1 MKFHYLPL
9 LCFIPLLTSCK
20 NVRIASGAD
29 DNFIHLPEEIN
40 TKPISPEKSLFP
52 TPVGGYW
59 IYRLVNT
66 KGDQEKVVAQPR
78 RIVEG
83 VEAVV
88 LTSAQISGPPREE
101 LFKITSQEITHL
113 SSTGGNDKV
122 TMKPPMP
129 LLQFPLNFDKS
140 IAWQGGVLV
149 RGSLVPSKGHSR
161 LKAIEKVT
169 VPAGTF
175 TAYRVDSILET
186 TTSGG
191 ASTYWTTRW
200 FAPGVGMVKVRYIV
214 NNPNQ
219 PNQLFLKELTS
230 YKL

>member
-1 MKFHYLPL
+1 MKHHYFL
-9 LCFIPLLTSCK
+9 LMCFIPLLTSCK

-29 DNFIHLPEEIN
+29 DSFIHLPDEIN
-40 TKPISPEKSLFP
+40 TKPTPPKKSLFP

-66 KGDQEKVVAQPR
+66 KGEQEKVVVQPSR
-78 RIVEG
+78 GAET
-83 VEAVV
+83 AV
-88 LTSAQISGPPREE
+88 LASAQISGKPREE
-101 LFKITSQEITHL
+101 LFKITPQEITHL
-113 SSTGGNDKV
+113 SSSGGNDKV

-140 IAWQGGVLV
+140 ITWQGGVLL
-149 RGSLVPSKGHSR
+149 RDSLVPSKGHSR

-169 VPAGTF
+169 VPRGTF

-191 ASTYWTTRW
+191 TSTYWTTRW

-214 NNPNQ
+214 HNPNQ
-219 PNQLFLKELTS
+219 PDQLFLKELID